1 MVSSRQRYNQL
12 VRALGQA
19 GYRLTPQRTAVLHV
33 LAEATG
39 HPSVAQIHE
48 LARRRC
54 RSTSRATVYNT
65 VRVLKQLGALEEL
78 EYAGRAHR
86 YVVQPAAQHAHLICT
101 RCQRIDDYAPP
112 GLWPTLEAAAA
123 ASPYRV
129 LAYHV
134 NFYGE
139 CPACQRTEREPAGE
153 EVRAETIA
161 PQPLSRADS
170 HTRPERASGSMG
182 GTTHG

>member
-19 GYRLTPQRTAVLHV
+19 GYRLTPQRAAVLHV
-33 LAEATG
+33 LAEATE
-39 HPSVAQIHE
+39 HPSVAQIHA

-78 EYAGRAHR
+78 EGAGLAHR
-86 YVVQPAAQHAHLICT
+86 YLVQPAAQHAHLLCT
-101 RCQRIDDYAPP
+101 RCQRIDDYSPP
-112 GLWPTLEAAAA
+112 ALWPALEAAAA

-139 CPACQRTEREPAGE
+139 CPACQRAAPTTPQE
-153 EVRAETIA
+153 EVRAEQAVREPPRGGNPT
-161 PQPLSRADS
+161 PCDS
-170 HTRPERASGSMG
+170 S
-182 GTTHG
+182 